1 MAKHF
6 IMQRLFLLLVVFT
19 SQILAAQN
27 VGIGTIAP
35 VARLHVTDSSVLF
48 SALSDI
54 PGTAGNTPI
63 SGIGRRM
70 MWYPDKAAFR
80 AGFTGNQWDKD
91 SIGNYS
97 FAAGYATKA
106 KGIASVAIGRFA
118 SANGFVS
125 TAIGANTNASGDYSS
140 AMGYSTIA
148 SGIFSTAMG
157 SSTNASGDN
166 SSAMGYSTTASGS
179 FSTAMGY
186 GTKAKAVASFTTGIL
201 NDVSD
206 NPNQNFFDPTDRIFQ
221 IGNGAFPSTFSNAVT
236 VLRNGNT
243 GIGVTAPL
251 ARLHVADSSVLFSA
265 TGMESAT
272 PASPPLSGGG
282 RRMMW
287 YADKAAFRTGYVSSV
302 NWDKDSVGSY
312 SVALGFNNKAKG
324 YASFAAGYNSLATG
338 LNSIAMGSVA
348 NAVGLYSTAIGYG
361 TISFGDYAVSTGV
374 NTRANGLAS
383 TAMGSGT
390 IANGESATAL
400 GGATTANGNYSI
412 AAGINSNATGNY
424 SIAMGSGANAGGPY
438 STAIGNNT
446 TANGNYSTAMGLQ
459 TTAGGN
465 SSTAIGTLTVASGNN
480 STAVGNATTAS
491 GLYSTAM
498 GYTTTA
504 NGNTSTAMGFGSNA
518 TGDHSTAMGS
528 TTTASGLVSTAM
540 GNGSKATGDYST
552 AMGHFTTA
560 SGIYSVAKGYYTT
573 ASGGFSNS
581 LGFLTQAKGDAS
593 TAIGSNTI
601 AKGYGSTVVGLYND
615 SILTTNETNPS
626 PNTPLFMVGNGD
638 NNATRSNA
646 ITVLKNGNTGIGT
659 SAPGTRLHIA
669 AGNSGYASGYFPGA
683 VLEGNTNTYLN
694 FLAPAG
700 NETGLLFGRPTD
712 AAHGG
717 IVYNNA
723 AHLNGME
730 FRTNGNVTRMVLV
743 DNGNFG
749 IGVTDPFFR
758 LDVGDRM
765 RIRSTPGNSAGL
777 WLNNDINTTSPAFI
791 GMRLNDE
798 VGFYG
803 QTGAAGWRFYINT
816 TTGNGWMQGTL
827 TQSSD
832 SRLKKDITLLQ
843 HSLEKITQLNGY
855 HYYWKN
861 DQADDRLQTGV
872 LAQEVQRLFPE
883 LVSTNKEGI
892 LAVNYSGLI
901 PVMIESIKE
910 QQKQIDAL
918 TKLVEKL
925 LK

>member
-1 MAKHF
+1 
-6 IMQRLFLLLVVFT
+6 MQRLFLLLGVFT

-27 VGIGTIAP
+27 VGIGTTTP

-48 SALSDI
+48 SAFNDI

-63 SGIGRRM
+63 SGTGRRM

-80 AGFTGNQWDKD
+80 TGFTGNQWDKD

-106 KGIASVAIGRFA
+106 KGIASVAMGRFTNA
-118 SANGFVS
+118 SGFVS
-125 TAIGANTNASGDYSS
+125 TATGANTNASGDYSS
-140 AMGYSTIA
+140 AMGYNTIA
-148 SGIFSTAMG
+148 SGMFSTAMG

-166 SSAMGYSTTASGS
+166 SSAMGYGTTANGS

-186 GTKAKAVASFTTGIL
+186 GTRAKAVASFTTGIL

-206 NPNQNFFDPTDRIFQ
+206 NPNQSFSDPADRIFQ
-221 IGNGAFPSTFSNAVT
+221 IGNGSFPSTFSNAVT

-243 GIGVTAPL
+243 GIGTILPL
-251 ARLHVADSSVLFSA
+251 AKLHVTDSSVLFSA
-265 TGMESAT
+265 PGMESTT
-272 PASPPLSGGG
+272 PANPPLSGGG

-287 YADKAAFRTGYVSSV
+287 YADKAAFRAGYVSSV
-302 NWDKDSVGSY
+302 NWDKDSIGSY

-338 LNSIAMGSVA
+338 LNSIA
-348 NAVGLYSTAIGYG
+348 IGYG
-361 TISFGDYAVSTGV
+361 TISFGDYAMSTGV
-374 NTRANGLAS
+374 LTRANGLAS

-400 GGATTANGNYSI
+400 GGATTANGNYSF
-412 AAGINSNATGNY
+412 AAGLNSNATGNY

-446 TANGNYSTAMGLQ
+446 TANGNYATAMGLQ
-459 TTAGGN
+459 ATAGGN
-465 SSTAIGTLTVASGNN
+465 GSIAIGTLTVASGNN
-480 STAVGNATTAS
+480 STAVGNATTAG

-504 NGNTSTAMGFGSNA
+504 NGNTSTAMGYSSNA

-528 TTTASGLVSTAM
+528 ATTASGLVSTAM
-540 GNGSKATGDYST
+540 GNSSKATGDYST

-573 ASGGFSNS
+573 ASGGFSNT
-581 LGFLTQAKGDAS
+581 LGFFTQAKGDAS

-601 AKGYGSTVVGLYND
+601 AKGYSSTVVGLYND
-615 SILTTNETNPS
+615 SILTMNETNIS
-626 PNTPLFMVGNGD
+626 LTTPLFIVGNGD
-638 NNATRSNA
+638 NNTTRSNA

-659 SAPGTRLHIA
+659 SAPGARLHIA
-669 AGNSGYASGYFPGA
+669 AGSSGYAGGYFPGA
-683 VLEGNTNTYLN
+683 VVEGNANTYLN

-700 NETGLLFGRPTD
+700 NETGLLFGKPTD

-717 IVYNNA
+717 IIYNNT
-723 AHLNGME
+723 AHVNGME
-730 FRTNGNVTRMVLV
+730 FRTNGNATRMVLI
-743 DNGNFG
+743 DNGNLG
-749 IGVTDPFFR
+749 VGVTDPVFR

-765 RIRSTPGNSAGL
+765 RIRSTAGNSAGL

-827 TQSSD
+827 TQNSD
-832 SRLKKDITLLQ
+832 SRLKKEISLLEN
-843 HSLEKITQLNGY
+843 SLEKITQLNGY

-861 DQADDRLQTGV
+861 GQSDNRLQTGV
-872 LAQEVQRLFPE
+872 LAQEVQKQFPE
-883 LVSTNKEGI
+883 LVSANKEGI

-910 QQKQIDAL
+910 QQKQIDEL
-918 TKLVEKL
+918 KKLVEKL
-925 LK
+925 IK